1 MSRSA
6 DMPKR
11 KKGIS
16 TLNWMLTLILA
27 AIPGVNILSFI
38 LTLIVG
44 KARSKR
50 TFAAAAL
57 ILTVILLLLVAA
69 AFVFFGDQIVEF
81 AKGLNE
87 LAAK

>member
-1 MSRSA
+1 MSHSD

-16 TLNWMLTLILA
+16 VINWMLTLLVS
-27 AIPGVNILSFI
+27 AIPGVNIIFFI

-50 TFAAAAL
+50 TYAAAAL
-57 ILTVILLLLVAA
+57 ILTGIFLVLICA
-69 AFVFFGDQIVEF
+69 AFVVFGDQIVEF
-81 AKGLNE
+81 AKKLNE
-87 LAAK
+87 AKA